1 MVDLRQFSW
10 VLVVGLS
17 IIFTV
22 TPRAL
27 GANQAG
33 FTT

>member
-1 MVDLRQFSW
+1 MDELRQVSW